1 MPQRSQKKKK
11 KAGLFSDRVARLAAI
26 SLELLVAISSQ
37 PVSEPNHRGKESQE
51 MGVGRGR
58 SAYPVCC
65 KPRADH
71 QYAPKDAPERE
82 CRNGG
87 EHKHLAGQEW
97 DSPPHRAHCRALGH
111 T

>member
-1 MPQRSQKKKK
+1 MPQRSQEKKGG
-11 KAGLFSDRVARLAAI
+11 GLFSDRVARLAAI

-37 PVSEPNHRGKESQE
+37 PENEANHRGKESQE

-65 KPRADH
+65 KPRADN
-71 QYAPKDAPERE
+71 QYAPKDAPESE

-87 EHKHLAGQEW
+87 KQEHLAGQEW
-97 DSPPHRAHCRALGH
+97 DSPPHRAHRRAL
-111 T
+111 